1 MPNVFD
7 YLDWRGDIKFSDLGL
22 NEVDNLILSTICYV
36 EFSNILPSSHHR
48 TLQLLTAAKRYLA
61 SRKGE
66 STYIG
71 AILPTE
77 IVTLLAKAA
86 KTMRFG
92 TLRLGG
98 YSSIIDTDTQLQFS
112 AVTYHLGNG
121 SIYVAYRGTDDTLVG
136 WKENLNM
143 SFMSPV
149 PAQIEAAKY
158 LESAAAAFDGDIY
171 VGGHSKG
178 GNLAVYAA
186 TKVSPEIQA
195 RIKTVYNNDGP
206 GFSPEFIKGADYLRM
221 TDRIRMLV
229 PQSSVVG
236 LLLEHGSSY
245 EIVKSSQVGIMQHDS
260 FSWELLGGK
269 FIYLNEL
276 TNESIHIDQT
286 IKGWLADMD
295 MKQRETF
302 VNALYETLVA
312 TNATTLTDINTD
324 KLKLIKAWNTLDED
338 SRAIL
343 LKTVKLLFKEN
354 IKQFRKKK

>member
-7 YLDWRGDIKFSDLGL
+7 YLDWRGDISFSDLGL
-22 NEVDNLILSTICYV
+22 NEVDNLILSTMCYV
-36 EFSNILPSSHHR
+36 ELSDILPTSHHR
-48 TLQLLTAAKRYLA
+48 TLQMLTAAKRYLA

-66 STYIG
+66 STYLG
-71 AILPTE
+71 AILPAE
-77 IVTLLAKAA
+77 IVTLFAKAA
-86 KTMRFG
+86 KTTRFG

-98 YSSIIDTDTQLQFS
+98 YSSIVDTESELQFA

-121 SIYVAYRGTDDTLVG
+121 SIYVAFRGTDDTLVG

-143 SFMSPV
+143 SFKAPV

-158 LESAAAAFDGDIY
+158 LERAAEAFDGDIY

-186 TKVSPEIQA
+186 TKVSRKIQA

-206 GFSPEFIKGADYLRM
+206 GFSPEFIRGADYIRI
-221 TDRIRMLV
+221 TDKIRMLV

-236 LLLEHGSSY
+236 LLLEHGTPY

-260 FSWELLGGK
+260 FSWELIGGK
-269 FIYLNEL
+269 FITMNEL
-276 TNESIHIDQT
+276 TSESIRIDQT
-286 IKGWLADMD
+286 MKSWLAALD
-295 MKQRETF
+295 MKQREAF
-302 VNALYETLVA
+302 VNAIYETLIA
-312 TNATTLTDINTD
+312 TNATTLTDINAD
-324 KLKLIKAWNTLDED
+324 KLKLVKAWNTLDED

-343 LKTVKLLFKEN
+343 VKTVKLLFKEN
-354 IKQFRKKK
+354 IKQYRKKK

>member
-7 YLDWRGDIKFSDLGL
+7 YLDWRGDITFSDLGL

-36 EFSNILPSSHHR
+36 EFSNILPTSHHR

-98 YSSIIDTDTQLQFS
+98 YSSIIDTQAQLQFS

-121 SIYVAYRGTDDTLVG
+121 SIYVAFRGTDDTLIG

-158 LESAAAAFDGDIY
+158 LEAAAEAFDGDIY

-186 TKVSPEIQA
+186 TKVSPETQA

-206 GFSPEFIKGADYLRM
+206 GFSPDFIKGADYLRM
-221 TDRIRMLV
+221 TDKMRMLV

-236 LLLEHGSSY
+236 LLLEHGSAY

-324 KLKLIKAWNTLDED
+324 KMKLIKAWNTLDED

-343 LKTVKLLFKEN
+343 VKTVKLLFKEN

>member
-7 YLDWRGDIKFSDLGL
+7 YLDWRGDITFSDLGL

-36 EFSNILPSSHHR
+36 EFSNILPTSHHR

-98 YSSIIDTDTQLQFS
+98 YSSIIDTQAQLQFS

-121 SIYVAYRGTDDTLVG
+121 SIYVAFRGTDDTLIG

-158 LESAAAAFDGDIY
+158 LEAAAEAFDGDIY

-206 GFSPEFIKGADYLRM
+206 GFSPDFIKGADYLRM
-221 TDRIRMLV
+221 TDKIRMLV

-236 LLLEHGSSY
+236 LLLEHGSAY

-324 KLKLIKAWNTLDED
+324 KMKLIKAWNTLDED

-343 LKTVKLLFKEN
+343 VKTVKLLFKEN

>member
-22 NEVDNLILSTICYV
+22 NEVDNLILSTICDV

-158 LESAAAAFDGDIY
+158 LEAAAAAFDGDIY

>member
-1 MPNVFD
+1 MPSVFD
-7 YLDWRGDIKFSDLGL
+7 YLDWRGDISFADLGL
-22 NEVDNLILSTICYV
+22 NEVDNLILSTISYI
-36 EFSNILPSSHHR
+36 EFTDILPTSHHR

-61 SRKGE
+61 ARKGE
-66 STYIG
+66 SAYLG
-71 AILPTE
+71 AILPPE

-86 KTMRFG
+86 KTPRFG

-98 YSSIIDTDTQLQFS
+98 YSNIIDTQSQLQFS

-121 SIYVAYRGTDDTLVG
+121 SIYVSFRGTDDTLVG

-158 LESAAAAFDGDIY
+158 LELAAQSFDGDIY

-206 GFSPEFIKGADYLRM
+206 GFSPEFIRGADYLRI
-221 TDRIRMLV
+221 TDKIRMLV
-229 PQSSVVG
+229 PQYSVIG
-236 LLLEHGSSY
+236 LLLEHGTHY
-245 EIVKSSQVGIMQHDS
+245 EIVKSSQVGLMQHYS
-260 FSWELLGGK
+260 LSWELLGGK

-276 TNESIHIDQT
+276 ANESLHIDQT

-295 MKQRETF
+295 VKQREAF
-302 VNALYETLVA
+302 VNAVYETLVA

-338 SRAIL
+338 SRAIVV
-343 LKTVKLLFKEN
+343 KTVKLLFKEN
-354 IKQFRKKK
+354 LKQLRKKK